1 MRRISLSKQFVVV
14 AAVAVA
20 LALAFA
26 TSGQQGQQT
35 FAVGVTNNTTTPAQ
49 GAGHPQGHLQ
59 AECGMGVWRS
69 VPASANQQRF
79 DCYPGG
85 NDLLLDSSGNTRAAR
100 TGTAFDLT
108 YKARLA
114 DDADGNAVYH
124 SGTVAIDCSQGSSA
138 QGSDQPAPV
147 ATSATFTLTGSG
159 TGITASNV
167 ICNYATASHD
177 PGRRCPE
184 GMPLRECLELL
195 YGV

>member
-1 MRRISLSKQFVVV
+1 MKRISMAKQFVVV

-35 FAVGVTNNTTTPAQ
+35 FGVGVTNSTTTPAQ
-49 GAGHPQGHLQ
+49 GTGHPQGHLQ
-59 AECGMGVWRS
+59 AECGMGVWHS

-85 NDLLLDSSGNTRAAR
+85 NGA
-100 TGTAFDLT
+100 AFDLT

-114 DDADGNAVYH
+114 DDADGSAVYH
-124 SGTVAIDCSQGSSA
+124 SGTVTIDCSQSSGS
-138 QGSDQPAPV
+138 QGSDQPAPP

-167 ICNYATASHD
+167 ICNYATASRD
-177 PGRRCPE
+177 GRRWCRPSD
-184 GMPLRECLELL
+184 PDYVECLRNQRRD
-195 YGV
+195 

>member
-1 MRRISLSKQFVVV
+1 MSKQFVVV

-26 TSGQQGQQT
+26 TSGQQGPQT
-35 FAVGVTNNTTTPAQ
+35 FAVGVTNSTTTPAQ
-49 GAGHPQGHLQ
+49 GADHPQGHLQ
-59 AECGMGVWRS
+59 VECGMGVWRS

-85 NDLLLDSSGNTRAAR
+85 NDVLLRSGGNLRATTR
-100 TGTAFDLT
+100 TGTAFDVT

-124 SGTVAIDCSQGSSA
+124 SGTVTVDCSQSSSS
-138 QGSDQPAPV
+138 QGSDQPTPV
-147 ATSATFTLTGSG
+147 ATSAVFTLTGSG

-167 ICNYATASHD
+167 ICNYATASRD
-177 PGRRCPE
+177 GRRWCHPQD
-184 GMPLRECLELL
+184 PDYRECLRRLRDD
-195 YGV
+195 

>member
-1 MRRISLSKQFVVV
+1 MSPSSFTHLEAVVRRISLSKQSMVV

-20 LALAFA
+20 LAVAFA

-35 FAVGVTNNTTTPAQ
+35 FAVGVTNSTTTPAQ

-85 NDLLLDSSGNTRAAR
+85 NGAAF
-100 TGTAFDLT
+100 ALT

-124 SGTVAIDCSQGSSA
+124 SGTVTIDCSQSSSS
-138 QGSDQPAPV
+138 QGSDQPAPP
-147 ATSATFTLTGSG
+147 ATSAAFTLTGSG

-167 ICNYATASHD
+167 ICNYATAAHD
-177 PGRRCPE
+177 LRPPCDPSDPDYVRCLLDRRD
-184 GMPLRECLELL
+184 
-195 YGV
+195 

>member
-1 MRRISLSKQFVVV
+1 MRHISLSKQFVVV
-14 AAVAVA
+14 VAVAVA
-20 LALAFA
+20 LAVAFA
-26 TSGQQGQQT
+26 TSGQQGRQT
-35 FAVGVTNNTTTPAQ
+35 FGVGVTNSTTTPAQ

-85 NDLLLDSSGNTRAAR
+85 NGA
-100 TGTAFDLT
+100 AFDVT

-124 SGTVAIDCSQGSSA
+124 SGTVTIDCSRSSSS
-138 QGSDQPAPV
+138 QGSDQPAPP
-147 ATSATFTLTGSG
+147 ATSAAFTLTGSG

-167 ICNYATASHD
+167 ICNYATPSRDGRRWCDPHD
-177 PGRRCPE
+177 PDYQ
-184 GMPLRECLELL
+184 ECLHRLRR
-195 YGV
+195 G

>member
-1 MRRISLSKQFVVV
+1 MRHGRVPKQSVVV

-35 FAVGVTNNTTTPAQ
+35 FGVVVTNSTTTPAQ

-85 NDLLLDSSGNTRAAR
+85 TSA
-100 TGTAFDLT
+100 AFDVT

-124 SGTVAIDCSQGSSA
+124 SGTVAIDCSQSSSS

-167 ICNYATASHD
+167 ICNYATASSD